1 MSMPRVWQEAGK
13 KEPKSRQT
21 YGEWLKA
28 LGIESIIRKRRNT
41 LLEYKTERDMTKEEI
56 LKLRDTAEQTRVQ
69 FKERVTRD
77 NKYDVSCEMV
87 ALSNSRGGMIVVGID
102 DKTGRINPLSFVEV
116 QETTN
121 LLGSLASEGV
131 VPQILL
137 DIENVQMEGGV
148 IVVVTVKQGRN
159 KPYRDSKGIVW
170 VKQGADKRKVFDN
183 AELIAMLMENGQMHP
198 DSMPVNGTSIKDLDE
213 NTLRD
218 YLLNRFRSDFER
230 QQLSVTE
237 LRHRSLYEIAG
248 ILSQTPEG
256 ILKNNGLVME
266 DGTLTVAALMLM
278 GKYPQRWLPAFTV
291 RCVSFV
297 GNSIG
302 GTEFRDKSGNDA
314 DGNAV
319 HLYNYIISFLT
330 RNLRKKQVEK
340 DFNSQGELEVS
351 TASLSEIVTNG
362 ILHRSYVIEA
372 PLRVFI
378 FDNRIEIHSPGL
390 LPEGVSMESIKHGA
404 SVPRNKLL
412 FNHGINLLPY
422 TGAGSGIT
430 RALKFTPDI
439 KFENNETLNEFIVT
453 VERRNAGE
461 NSAQTDRDD
470 DREDRDKRD
479 EETKDNSLVTKR
491 IEKQETSKRD
501 RDGAEE
507 AEDGSRIMHTPY
519 RLLTGVQKD
528 IIQFCSIPRT
538 AKEIMDHIGYYNNSK
553 NMTAYVKPLLEMGYL
568 EMTEP
573 EKPNSKNQK
582 YRKVRKG

>member
-1 MSMPRVWQEAGK
+1 
-13 KEPKSRQT
+13 
-21 YGEWLKA
+21 
-28 LGIESIIRKRRNT
+28 
-41 LLEYKTERDMTKEEI
+41 MTKEDI
-56 LKLRDTAEQTRVQ
+56 LRLRDTAEQTKVQ
-69 FKERVTRD
+69 FKERVTRE

-87 ALSNSRGGMIVVGID
+87 AQSNYRGGMIVVGID
-102 DKTGRINPLSFVEV
+102 DKTGRINPLSFQEV

-137 DIENVQMEGGV
+137 DIENVQMDGGV
-148 IVVVTVKQGRN
+148 IVVATIKQGKN

-198 DSMPVNGTSIKDLDE
+198 DSMPIKGTSIKDLDE
-213 NTLRD
+213 NTVRD
-218 YLLNRFRSDFER
+218 YLLSRFRSDYER
-230 QQLSVTE
+230 QQLPITE
-237 LRHRSLYEIAG
+237 LKHKSLAEIAD
-248 ILSQTPEG
+248 IISQTPEG
-256 ILKNNGLVME
+256 ILKNNGLIME
-266 DGTLTVAALMLM
+266 DGTLTLAALMLM
-278 GKYPQRWLPAFTV
+278 GKNPQRWLPAFTV
-291 RCVSFV
+291 RCISFV

-319 HLYNYIISFLT
+319 HMYNYIISFLT
-330 RNLRKKQVEK
+330 RNLRHKQVEK
-340 DFNSQGELEVS
+340 DFNSPGELEVS
-351 TASLSEIVTNG
+351 MTSLSEIVANG

-390 LPEGVSMESIKHGA
+390 LPEGVNLENILHGA

-439 KFENNETLNEFIVT
+439 KFVNDETLNEFVVT
-453 VERRNAGE
+453 MEREGVN
-461 NSAQTDRDD
+461 DRDD
-470 DREDRDKRD
+470 DRDDRDKSL
-479 EETKDNSLVTKR
+479 ENSDLKK
-491 IEKQETSKRD
+491 IGKQGND
-501 RDGAEE
+501 RDDRVKHAGVSYKAL
-507 AEDGSRIMHTPY
+507 DGT
-519 RLLTGVQKD
+519 QKN
-528 IIQFCSIPRT
+528 IIQFCSIPRS
-538 AKEIMDHIGYYNNSK
+538 AREILEHIGYSYHPTHIAK
-553 NMTAYVKPLLEMGYL
+553 FIKPLLKLGFI

-573 EKPNSKNQK
+573 DKPNSKNQK
-582 YRKVRKG
+582 YRICQVTGP

>member
-1 MSMPRVWQEAGK
+1 
-13 KEPKSRQT
+13 
-21 YGEWLKA
+21 
-28 LGIESIIRKRRNT
+28 
-41 LLEYKTERDMTKEEI
+41 MTKEDI
-56 LKLRDTAEQTRVQ
+56 LRLRDTAEQTRVQ

-87 ALSNSRGGMIVVGID
+87 AQSNSRGGMIVVGID

-148 IVVVTVKQGRN
+148 IVVATVKQGRN

-213 NTLRD
+213 NNLRD
-218 YLLNRFRSDFER
+218 YLLNRFRTDFER
-230 QQLSVTE
+230 QQLSITE
-237 LRHRSLYEIAG
+237 LRHRSLEEIADV
-248 ILSQTPEG
+248 LSQTPEG
-256 ILKNNGLVME
+256 ILKNNGLIME

-278 GKYPQRWLPAFTV
+278 GRYPQRWLPAFTV

-351 TASLSEIVTNG
+351 IASLSEIVTNG

-390 LPEGVSMESIKHGA
+390 LPAGVSMESIKHGA

-439 KFENNETLNEFIVT
+439 KFVNDETLNEFVVT
-453 VERRNAGE
+453 AERRNVGE
-461 NSAQTDRDD
+461 TDAKNDRDNDRDRRDEEDRDNSLSTKHIENQRVAKRDD
-470 DREDRDKRD
+470 DG
-479 EETKDNSLVTKR
+479 V
-491 IEKQETSKRD
+491 
-501 RDGAEE
+501 EE
-507 AEDGSRIMHTPY
+507 AKEGIRVVRTHYKQLSS
-519 RLLTGVQKD
+519 VQKN

-553 NMTAYVKPLLEMGYL
+553 NMTAYVRPLLEMGYL

-573 EKPNSKNQK
+573 DKPKSKNQK
-582 YRKVRKG
+582 YRKIRKG

>member
-1 MSMPRVWQEAGK
+1 
-13 KEPKSRQT
+13 
-21 YGEWLKA
+21 
-28 LGIESIIRKRRNT
+28 
-41 LLEYKTERDMTKEEI
+41 MTKEDI

-87 ALSNSRGGMIVVGID
+87 AQSNSRGGMIVVGID

-148 IVVVTVKQGRN
+148 IVVATIKQGRN
-159 KPYRDSKGIVW
+159 KPYRDNKGIVW

-183 AELIAMLMENGQMHP
+183 AELIVMLMENGQMHP
-198 DSMPVNGTSIKDLDE
+198 DSMPVNDTSIKDLDE

-230 QQLSVTE
+230 QQMSITE
-237 LRHRSLYEIAG
+237 LRHRSLEEIADV
-248 ILSQTPEG
+248 LSQTPEG
-256 ILKNNGLVME
+256 ILKNNGLILE
-266 DGTLTVAALMLM
+266 NGTLTVAALMLM
-278 GKYPQRWLPAFTV
+278 GRFPQRWLPAFTV

-302 GTEFRDKSGNDA
+302 GTEFRDKSGNEA

-340 DFNSQGELEVS
+340 NFNSQGELEVS
-351 TASLSEIVTNG
+351 IASLSEIVTNG

-439 KFENNETLNEFIVT
+439 KFVNDETLNEFIVT
-453 VERRNAGE
+453 VERRDVGE
-461 NSAQTDRDD
+461 TNVKNDRDSDRDD
-470 DREDRDKRD
+470 REDKDREDRDKTL
-479 EETKDNSLVTKR
+479 ENSNLKNNQDANGDR
-491 IEKQETSKRD
+491 ED
-501 RDGAEE
+501 RDNLIEMQHI
-507 AEDGSRIMHTPY
+507 SY
-519 RLLTGVQKD
+519 KSLSGVQKD
-528 IIQFCSIPRT
+528 VIQFCSIPRS
-538 AKEIMDHIGYYNNSK
+538 AREILERIGYAYNSTNIA
-553 NMTAYVKPLLEMGYL
+553 NQIKPLLELGFI

-582 YRKVRKG
+582 YRKVRK

>member
-1 MSMPRVWQEAGK
+1 
-13 KEPKSRQT
+13 
-21 YGEWLKA
+21 
-28 LGIESIIRKRRNT
+28 
-41 LLEYKTERDMTKEEI
+41 MTKEEI

-148 IVVVTVKQGRN
+148 IVVATVKQGRN

-230 QQLSVTE
+230 QQLSITE
-237 LRHRSLYEIAG
+237 LRHRSLDEIAG

-439 KFENNETLNEFIVT
+439 KFENDETLNEFIVT
-453 VERRNAGE
+453 VERRNTGE
-461 NSAQTDRDD
+461 NGVQTGRVD
-470 DREDRDKRD
+470 DREGRDKRD

-507 AEDGSRIMHTPY
+507 AEEGSRIVHTPY
-519 RLLTGVQKD
+519 RLLTSVQKD

-553 NMTAYVKPLLEMGYL
+553 NMTAYVRPLLEMGYL

>member
-1 MSMPRVWQEAGK
+1 
-13 KEPKSRQT
+13 
-21 YGEWLKA
+21 
-28 LGIESIIRKRRNT
+28 
-41 LLEYKTERDMTKEEI
+41 MTKEDI
-56 LKLRDTAEQTRVQ
+56 LRLRDTAEQTRVQ

-87 ALSNSRGGMIVVGID
+87 ALSNSSGGMIVVGID

-148 IVVVTVKQGRN
+148 IVVATVKQGRN

-430 RALKFTPDI
+430 RVLKFTPDI
-439 KFENNETLNEFIVT
+439 KFENDETLNEFIVT

-461 NSAQTDRDD
+461 NGAQTDRDD

-507 AEDGSRIMHTPY
+507 TEDGSRIMHTPY

>member
-1 MSMPRVWQEAGK
+1 
-13 KEPKSRQT
+13 
-21 YGEWLKA
+21 
-28 LGIESIIRKRRNT
+28 
-41 LLEYKTERDMTKEEI
+41 MTKEDI
-56 LKLRDTAEQTRVQ
+56 LRLRDTAEQTRVQ

-77 NKYDVSCEMV
+77 NKYDVSCEMT
-87 ALSNSRGGMIVVGID
+87 AQSNSRGGMIVVGID

-137 DIENVQMEGGV
+137 DIENVQMEGGI
-148 IVVVTVKQGRN
+148 IVVATVKQGRN

-230 QQLSVTE
+230 QQLSITE
-237 LRHRSLYEIAG
+237 LRHRNLGEIAD

-256 ILKNNGLVME
+256 ILKNNGLIME

-302 GTEFRDKSGNDA
+302 GTEFRDKSGNEA

-330 RNLRKKQVEK
+330 RNLRKRQVEK

-351 TASLSEIVTNG
+351 IASLSEIVTNG

-439 KFENNETLNEFIVT
+439 KFVNDETLNEFVVT
-453 VERRNAGE
+453 VERRNVVE
-461 NSAQTDRDD
+461 TDVKNDRDN
-470 DREDRDKRD
+470 DRDDRDKRD
-479 EETKDNSLVTKR
+479 KEDKDNLLVTKH
-491 IEKQETSKRD
+491 IEKQETPKRD
-501 RDGAEE
+501 SDGVEE
-507 AEDGSRIMHTPY
+507 TKDGSHIMRTPY
-519 RLLTGVQKD
+519 RLLTSVQKD

-553 NMTAYVKPLLEMGYL
+553 NMTAYVKPLLGMGYL

-573 EKPNSKNQK
+573 DKPKSKNQK

>member
-1 MSMPRVWQEAGK
+1 
-13 KEPKSRQT
+13 
-21 YGEWLKA
+21 
-28 LGIESIIRKRRNT
+28 
-41 LLEYKTERDMTKEEI
+41 MTKEDI
-56 LKLRDTAEQTRVQ
+56 LRLRDTAEQTKVQ
-69 FKERVTRD
+69 FKERVTRE

-87 ALSNSRGGMIVVGID
+87 AQSNYRGGMIVVGID
-102 DKTGRINPLSFVEV
+102 DKTGRINPLSFQEV

-137 DIENVQMEGGV
+137 DIENVQMDGGV
-148 IVVVTVKQGRN
+148 IVVATIKQGKN

-198 DSMPVNGTSIKDLDE
+198 DSMPIKGTSIKDLDE
-213 NTLRD
+213 NTVRD
-218 YLLNRFRSDFER
+218 YLLSRFRSDYER
-230 QQLSVTE
+230 QQLPITE
-237 LRHRSLYEIAG
+237 LKHKSLAEIAD
-248 ILSQTPEG
+248 IISQTPEG
-256 ILKNNGLVME
+256 ILKNNGLIME
-266 DGTLTVAALMLM
+266 DGTLTLAALMLM

-291 RCVSFV
+291 RCISFV

-319 HLYNYIISFLT
+319 HMYNYIISFLT
-330 RNLRKKQVEK
+330 RNLRHKQVEK
-340 DFNSQGELEVS
+340 DFNSPGELEVS
-351 TASLSEIVTNG
+351 MTSLSEIVANG

-372 PLRVFI
+372 PLRVLI

-390 LPEGVSMESIKHGA
+390 LPEGVNLENILHGA

-439 KFENNETLNEFIVT
+439 KFVNDETLNEFVVT
-453 VERRNAGE
+453 MEREGVN
-461 NSAQTDRDD
+461 DRDD
-470 DREDRDKRD
+470 DRDDGDKSLENSDLKKIGKQGNDR
-479 EETKDNSLVTKR
+479 N
-491 IEKQETSKRD
+491 D
-501 RDGAEE
+501 RVKHA
-507 AEDGSRIMHTPY
+507 
-519 RLLTGVQKD
+519 GVSYKALDDTQKN
-528 IIQFCSIPRT
+528 IIQFCSIPRS
-538 AKEIMDHIGYYNNSK
+538 AREILEHIGYSYHPTHIAK
-553 NMTAYVKPLLEMGYL
+553 FIKPLLKLGFI

-573 EKPNSKNQK
+573 DKPNSKNQK
-582 YRKVRKG
+582 YRKVISSRS

>member
-1 MSMPRVWQEAGK
+1 
-13 KEPKSRQT
+13 
-21 YGEWLKA
+21 
-28 LGIESIIRKRRNT
+28 
-41 LLEYKTERDMTKEEI
+41 MTKEDI
-56 LKLRDTAEQTRVQ
+56 LRLRDTAEQTRVQ

-87 ALSNSRGGMIVVGID
+87 AQSNSRGGMIVVGID
-102 DKTGRINPLSFVEV
+102 DKTGRINPLSFGEV

-148 IVVVTVKQGRN
+148 IVVATVKQGRN

-230 QQLSVTE
+230 QQLSVTD
-237 LRHRSLYEIAG
+237 LRHRSLDEIAG

-439 KFENNETLNEFIVT
+439 KFENDETLNEFIVT

-501 RDGAEE
+501 RVGAEE

-519 RLLTGVQKD
+519 RLLTSVQKD

-582 YRKVRKG
+582 YRKVRKE

>member
-1 MSMPRVWQEAGK
+1 
-13 KEPKSRQT
+13 
-21 YGEWLKA
+21 
-28 LGIESIIRKRRNT
+28 
-41 LLEYKTERDMTKEEI
+41 MTKEDI
-56 LKLRDTAEQTRVQ
+56 LRLRDTAEQTRVQ

-87 ALSNSRGGMIVVGID
+87 AQSNSRGGMIVVGID

-148 IVVVTVKQGRN
+148 IIVATVKQGKN

-230 QQLSVTE
+230 QQLPITE
-237 LRHRSLYEIAG
+237 MRHRSLDEIAG
-248 ILSQTPEG
+248 VLSQTPEG
-256 ILKNNGLVME
+256 ILKNNGLILE

-278 GKYPQRWLPAFTV
+278 GRYPQRWLPAFTV

-330 RNLRKKQVEK
+330 RNLRRKQVEK

-351 TASLSEIVTNG
+351 IASLSEIVTNG

-430 RALKFTPDI
+430 RALKFTPGI
-439 KFENNETLNEFIVT
+439 KFINDETLNEFVVT
-453 VERRNAGE
+453 VERRDVGE
-461 NSAQTDRDD
+461 IDVKNDRDSDRDD
-470 DREDRDKRD
+470 RDKHLNQSDLGENNKKQSDRDDRDK
-479 EETKDNSLVTKR
+479 EVGVTHIAYKAL
-491 IEKQETSKRD
+491 EGT
-501 RDGAEE
+501 
-507 AEDGSRIMHTPY
+507 
-519 RLLTGVQKD
+519 QKD
-528 IIQFCSIPRT
+528 VIQFCSIPRS
-538 AKEIMDHIGYYNNSK
+538 AREILEHIGYSYHPTNINK
-553 NMTAYVKPLLEMGYL
+553 FIKPLLEHGFI

-582 YRKVRKG
+582 YRKVRKE

>member
-1 MSMPRVWQEAGK
+1 
-13 KEPKSRQT
+13 
-21 YGEWLKA
+21 
-28 LGIESIIRKRRNT
+28 
-41 LLEYKTERDMTKEEI
+41 MTKEDI
-56 LKLRDTAEQTRVQ
+56 LRLRDTAEQTKVQ
-69 FKERVTRD
+69 FKERVTRE

-87 ALSNSRGGMIVVGID
+87 AQSNYRGGMIVVGID
-102 DKTGRINPLSFVEV
+102 DKTGRINPLSFQEV

-137 DIENVQMEGGV
+137 DIENVQMDGGV
-148 IVVVTVKQGRN
+148 IVVATIKQGKN

-198 DSMPVNGTSIKDLDE
+198 DSMPIKGTSIKDLDE
-213 NTLRD
+213 NTVRD
-218 YLLNRFRSDFER
+218 YLLSRFRSDYER
-230 QQLSVTE
+230 QQLPITE
-237 LRHRSLYEIAG
+237 LKHKSLAEIAD
-248 ILSQTPEG
+248 IISQTPEG
-256 ILKNNGLVME
+256 ILKNNGLIME
-266 DGTLTVAALMLM
+266 DGTLTLAALMLM

-291 RCVSFV
+291 RCISFV

-319 HLYNYIISFLT
+319 HMYNYIISFLT
-330 RNLRKKQVEK
+330 RNLRHKQVEK
-340 DFNSQGELEVS
+340 DFNSPGELEVS
-351 TASLSEIVTNG
+351 MTSLSEIVANG

-390 LPEGVSMESIKHGA
+390 LPEGVNLENILHGA

-439 KFENNETLNEFIVT
+439 KFVNDETLNEFVVT
-453 VERRNAGE
+453 MEREGVNDRDN
-461 NSAQTDRDD
+461 DRDD
-470 DREDRDKRD
+470 RDKSLENSDLKKIGKQGNDRD
-479 EETKDNSLVTKR
+479 
-491 IEKQETSKRD
+491 D
-501 RDGAEE
+501 RVKHAGVSYKALDG
-507 AEDGSRIMHTPY
+507 T
-519 RLLTGVQKD
+519 QKN
-528 IIQFCSIPRT
+528 IIQFCSIPRS
-538 AKEIMDHIGYYNNSK
+538 AREILEHIGYSYHPTHIAK
-553 NMTAYVKPLLEMGYL
+553 FIKPLLELGFI

-573 EKPNSKNQK
+573 DKPNSKNQK
-582 YRKVRKG
+582 YRKVISSRS

>member
-1 MSMPRVWQEAGK
+1 
-13 KEPKSRQT
+13 
-21 YGEWLKA
+21 
-28 LGIESIIRKRRNT
+28 
-41 LLEYKTERDMTKEEI
+41 MTKEDI
-56 LKLRDTAEQTRVQ
+56 LRLRDTAEQTKVQ

-87 ALSNSRGGMIVVGID
+87 AQSNSRGGMIVVGID
-102 DKTGRINPLSFVEV
+102 DKTGRINPLSFQEV

-137 DIENVQMEGGV
+137 DIENVQMDSGV
-148 IVVVTVKQGRN
+148 IVVVTIKQGKN

-198 DSMPVNGTSIKDLDE
+198 DSMPIKGTSIKDLDE
-213 NTLRD
+213 NTVRD
-218 YLLNRFRSDFER
+218 YLLSRFRSDYER
-230 QQLSVTE
+230 QQLPIAE
-237 LRHRSLYEIAG
+237 LKHKSLSEIAD
-248 ILSQTPEG
+248 IISQTPEG
-256 ILKNNGLVME
+256 ILKNNGLITE
-266 DGTLTVAALMLM
+266 DGTLTLAALMLM
-278 GKYPQRWLPAFTV
+278 GKYPQRWMPAFTV
-291 RCVSFV
+291 RCISFI

-319 HLYNYIISFLT
+319 HLYNYIISFLN
-330 RNLRKKQVEK
+330 RNLRHKQVKK
-340 DFNSQGELEVS
+340 DFNSPGELEVS
-351 TASLSEIVTNG
+351 MTSLSEIVANA

-390 LPEGVSMESIKHGA
+390 LPEGVNLESIMHGA

-439 KFENNETLNEFIVT
+439 KFVNDETLNEFVVT
-453 VERRNAGE
+453 VERKNTDDIEKRDREYRDKTFKNNELE
-461 NSAQTDRDD
+461 NSSESKK
-470 DREDRDKRD
+470 DREDRDKYASY
-479 EETKDNSLVTKR
+479 KSLNG
-491 IEKQETSKRD
+491 I
-501 RDGAEE
+501 
-507 AEDGSRIMHTPY
+507 
-519 RLLTGVQKD
+519 QKN
-528 IIQFCSIPRT
+528 IIQFCSIPRS
-538 AKEIMDHIGYYNNSK
+538 AREILDHIGYVYNSTNIS
-553 NMTAYVKPLLEMGYL
+553 NQIKPLLQMEFL

-582 YRKVRKG
+582 YRKVRS

>member
-1 MSMPRVWQEAGK
+1 
-13 KEPKSRQT
+13 
-21 YGEWLKA
+21 
-28 LGIESIIRKRRNT
+28 
-41 LLEYKTERDMTKEEI
+41 MTKEDI
-56 LKLRDTAEQTRVQ
+56 LRLRDTAEQTKVQ
-69 FKERVTRD
+69 FKERVTRE

-87 ALSNSRGGMIVVGID
+87 AQSNYRGGMIVVGID
-102 DKTGRINPLSFVEV
+102 DKTGRINPLSFQEV

-137 DIENVQMEGGV
+137 DIENVQMDGGV
-148 IVVVTVKQGRN
+148 IVVATIKQGKN

-198 DSMPVNGTSIKDLDE
+198 DSMPIKGTSIKDLDE
-213 NTLRD
+213 NTVRD
-218 YLLNRFRSDFER
+218 YLLSRFRSDYER
-230 QQLSVTE
+230 QQLPITE
-237 LRHRSLYEIAG
+237 LKHKSLAEIAD
-248 ILSQTPEG
+248 IISQTPEG
-256 ILKNNGLVME
+256 ILKNNGLIME
-266 DGTLTVAALMLM
+266 DGTLTLAALMLM

-291 RCVSFV
+291 RCISFV

-319 HLYNYIISFLT
+319 HMYNYIISFLT
-330 RNLRKKQVEK
+330 RNLRHKQVEK
-340 DFNSQGELEVS
+340 DFNSPGELEVS
-351 TASLSEIVTNG
+351 MTSLSEIVANG

-390 LPEGVSMESIKHGA
+390 LPEGVNLENILHGA

-439 KFENNETLNEFIVT
+439 KFVNDETLNEFVVT
-453 VERRNAGE
+453 MEREGVN
-461 NSAQTDRDD
+461 DRDD
-470 DREDRDKRD
+470 DRDDGDKSLENSDLKKIGKQGNDRD
-479 EETKDNSLVTKR
+479 
-491 IEKQETSKRD
+491 D
-501 RDGAEE
+501 RVKHAGVSYKALDG
-507 AEDGSRIMHTPY
+507 T
-519 RLLTGVQKD
+519 QKN
-528 IIQFCSIPRT
+528 IIQFCSIPRS
-538 AKEIMDHIGYYNNSK
+538 AREILEHIGYSYHPTHIAK
-553 NMTAYVKPLLEMGYL
+553 FIKPLLKLGFI

-573 EKPNSKNQK
+573 DKPNSKNQK
-582 YRKVRKG
+582 YRKVISSRS

>member
-1 MSMPRVWQEAGK
+1 MNKNVIEIK
-13 KEPKSRQT
+13 KYE
-21 YGEWLKA
+21 
-28 LGIESIIRKRRNT
+28 
-41 LLEYKTERDMTKEEI
+41 DMTKEDI
-56 LKLRDTAEQTRVQ
+56 LRLRDTAEQTRVQ

-102 DKTGRINPLSFVEV
+102 DKTGRINPLSFQEV

-148 IVVVTVKQGRN
+148 IVVATVKQGRN

-439 KFENNETLNEFIVT
+439 KFENDETLNEFIVT

-461 NSAQTDRDD
+461 NGAQTDRDD

-507 AEDGSRIMHTPY
+507 TEDGSRIMHTPY

>member
-1 MSMPRVWQEAGK
+1 
-13 KEPKSRQT
+13 
-21 YGEWLKA
+21 
-28 LGIESIIRKRRNT
+28 
-41 LLEYKTERDMTKEEI
+41 MTKAEI

-87 ALSNSRGGMIVVGID
+87 AQSNSRGGMIVVGID
-102 DKTGRINPLSFVEV
+102 DKTGNINPLSFVEV

-137 DIENVQMEGGV
+137 DIENIQMESGV
-148 IVVVTVKQGRN
+148 IVVATVKQGRN

-230 QQLSVTE
+230 QQLSVTD
-237 LRHRSLYEIAG
+237 LRHRSLDEIAG

-439 KFENNETLNEFIVT
+439 KFENDETLNEFIVT
-453 VERRNAGE
+453 VERRNTGE
-461 NSAQTDRDD
+461 NGAQTDRDD

-479 EETKDNSLVTKR
+479 KETKDNSLVTRR
-491 IEKQETSKRD
+491 IENQGTSKRD
-501 RDGAEE
+501 RVGTEE

-519 RLLTGVQKD
+519 RLLTSVQKD

>member
-1 MSMPRVWQEAGK
+1 
-13 KEPKSRQT
+13 
-21 YGEWLKA
+21 
-28 LGIESIIRKRRNT
+28 
-41 LLEYKTERDMTKEEI
+41 MTKEDI
-56 LKLRDTAEQTRVQ
+56 LSLRDTAEQTRVQ

-102 DKTGRINPLSFVEV
+102 DKTGRINPLSFIEV

-148 IVVVTVKQGRN
+148 IVVATVKQGRN

-230 QQLSVTE
+230 QQLSVTD
-237 LRHRSLYEIAG
+237 LRHRSLDEIAG

-439 KFENNETLNEFIVT
+439 KFENDETLNEFIVT

-501 RDGAEE
+501 RVGAEE

-519 RLLTGVQKD
+519 RLLTSVQKD

>member
-1 MSMPRVWQEAGK
+1 
-13 KEPKSRQT
+13 
-21 YGEWLKA
+21 
-28 LGIESIIRKRRNT
+28 
-41 LLEYKTERDMTKEEI
+41 MTKEDI
-56 LKLRDTAEQTRVQ
+56 LRLRDTAEQTRVQ

-87 ALSNSRGGMIVVGID
+87 AQSNSRGGMIVVGID

-230 QQLSVTE
+230 QQLSITE
-237 LRHRSLYEIAG
+237 LRHRNLGEIAD

-256 ILKNNGLVME
+256 ILKNNGLIME

-302 GTEFRDKSGNDA
+302 STEFRDKSGNDA

-330 RNLRKKQVEK
+330 RNLRKRQVEK

-439 KFENNETLNEFIVT
+439 KFVNDETLNEFVVT
-453 VERRNAGE
+453 VERRSVGE
-461 NSAQTDRDD
+461 TDAKNDRDN
-470 DREDRDKRD
+470 DRDDRDKRD
-479 EETKDNSLVTKR
+479 KEDKDNLLVTKH
-491 IEKQETSKRD
+491 IEKQETPKRD
-501 RDGAEE
+501 RDGVEE
-507 AEDGSRIMHTPY
+507 TKDGSHITRTPY
-519 RLLTGVQKD
+519 RLLTSVQKD

-553 NMTAYVKPLLEMGYL
+553 NMTAYVKPLLGMGYL

-573 EKPNSKNQK
+573 DKPKSKNQK